1 LNDLNPG
8 NKTTKK
14 HFFNLFL
21 MVFGFI
27 QIVLSPLLAGTA
39 IGFALYVSK
48 PDNLRLF
55 IAISIASV
63 GLTVGIIWAVKI
75 SRKKRIFDYTTT
87 AKSPDFDKI

>member
-1 LNDLNPG
+1 MLPLENRI
-8 NKTTKK
+8 
-14 HFFNLFL
+14 L
-21 MVFGFI
+21 MCLVLST
-27 QIVLSPLLAGTA
+27 VLSPLLAGIA

-48 PDNLRLF
+48 PGNLRLF

-63 GLTVGIIWAVKI
+63 GFAVGIIWAIKI